1 MNVVR
6 DCCEQTHA
14 PRISY
19 QVVVFRQ
26 AETRG
31 LLFFMYLAQK
41 LIGQI
46 DGKEDFRGL
55 DGMDAV
61 AGRTHEPFFVEVLF
75 S

>member
-1 MNVVR
+1 
-6 DCCEQTHA
+6 
-14 PRISY
+14 
-19 QVVVFRQ
+19 
-26 AETRG
+26 
-31 LLFFMYLAQK
+31 MYLAQE